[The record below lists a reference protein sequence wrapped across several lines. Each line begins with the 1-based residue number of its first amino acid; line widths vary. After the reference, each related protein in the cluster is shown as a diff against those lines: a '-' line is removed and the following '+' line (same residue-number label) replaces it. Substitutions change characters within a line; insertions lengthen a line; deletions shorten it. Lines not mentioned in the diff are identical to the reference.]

1 MAFPLSVFQLC
12 KNRHFPVVQKRQQ
25 SSYSRGYF
33 VVLEADK
40 DGGAGQQGGE
50 EPEGVWEW
58 GSIGWGEGRRGG
70 GSRFLSLLKWA
81 RVSSLAPDKPNV
93 DRVDKLILTLLVSF
107 GPKNDLV
114 AEVLRSYWPIGHVSF
129 MSHHLL
135 YFQGWMRRIQV
146 VTQTLRDTILC
157 CVHKSTKYPVYLE

>member
-1 MAFPLSVFQLC
+1 MELV
-12 KNRHFPVVQKRQQ
+12 NREEK
-25 SSYSRGYF
+25 SLRGSESE
-33 VVLEADK
+33 V
-40 DGGAGQQGGE
+40 
-50 EPEGVWEW
+50 
-58 GSIGWGEGRRGG
+58 
-70 GSRFLSLLKWA
+70 
-81 RVSSLAPDKPNV
+81 
-93 DRVDKLILTLLVSF
+93 LLVSF